1 MVNAIKS
8 ELMKLARPKL
18 MLTIFTI
25 LISLELAFTLLLFY
39 KADKTLLAELVKPNG
54 QIYSFRSIAPFI
66 GVLSLCI
73 FASNTA
79 QEYVFGTL
87 KNLLIRQP
95 NRFKLMI
102 GKFLALSIFL
112 LFSSVLTSS
121 VGFLV
126 SLVQAKAH
134 HIDTSS
140 WRIFSSVTISIFS
153 NVYISALVYGLIGML
168 LAIIFRSSV
177 AAISSGII
185 WTLAIETLFNF
196 AGKAILK
203 WMPGANLANFG
214 DGGSKELSYL
224 HSTIVIFI
232 YALISAFLILFI
244 FNKRDVVN

>member
-1 MVNAIKS
+1 
-8 ELMKLARPKL
+8 MKLARPKL
-18 MLTIFTI
+18 MVTIFAI
-25 LISLELAFTLLLFY
+25 LITLEMAFTLLLFY
-39 KADKTLLAELVKPNG
+39 KTDKTLIAELVKPSG

-95 NRFKLMI
+95 NRIKLMI
-102 GKFLALSIFL
+102 GKFLALSILL
-112 LFSSVLTSS
+112 LFASALTSF
-121 VGFLV
+121 VGSLV
-126 SLVQAKAH
+126 SFVQAKAH
-134 HIDTSS
+134 HIDTSHWNILS
-140 WRIFSSVTISIFS
+140 KSFISNFA
-153 NVYISALVYGLIGML
+153 NVYTSSLIYGLIGML

-196 AGKAILK
+196 AGKAVLK

-224 HSTIVIFI
+224 HSAILISL
-232 YALISAFLILFI
+232 YALISAFLILFL